1 MNAAFLPRMERF
13 LTRPWSEKR
22 KILRGKVNRAFDQ
35 VFSRVPIVKKF
46 EPGFLFVVWNDAV
59 REAVLNDTFEKGER
73 KFVERFLQPGMT
85 VLDVG
90 AYFGIYSLV
99 ASMRVGAAGRVIAFE
114 PSIRQMRKLRLNLR
128 LNRCANVSV
137 ENLALSSTEGEAEFF
152 VAIGGA
158 EGFSGLRRPSVSAQ
172 VRSLRVRTA
181 VLDDYLR
188 EHSIE
193 AVNFIKLDV
202 EGGELDFFKGASK
215 LLGQTQAPVILCEL
229 QDIRAKAWGHT
240 ARQTAEFVRDFDY
253 RWFRPLADGMIEPL
267 PDSPESYEGNFVAV
281 PRLQVGELKEMIRDG
296 ADVST

>member
-1 MNAAFLPRMERF
+1 MNSAFLPRIERF
-13 LTRPWSEKR
+13 LARPWSEKQ
-22 KILRGKVNRAFDQ
+22 KILTWKANRAFDQ
-35 VFSRVPIVKKF
+35 VFSKVPIVKKF

-59 REAVLNDTFEKGER
+59 REAVLSDRFEKGER
-73 KFVERFLQPGMT
+73 KFVEGFLQPGMT

-90 AYFGIYSLV
+90 AYFGIYSLI
-99 ASMRVGAAGRVIAFE
+99 ASMRVGTGGRVIAFE

-128 LNRCANVSV
+128 LNRCVNVRV
-137 ENLALSSTEGEAEFF
+137 ENLALSSAEREAEFF

-158 EGFSGLRRPSVSAQ
+158 EGFSGLRRPEVGAR

-181 VLDDYLR
+181 ALDDYLR

-193 AVNFIKLDV
+193 AVHFIKLDV

-240 ARQTAEFVRDFDY
+240 ARQTAEFVSDFGY
-253 RWFRPLADGMIEPL
+253 RWFRPLADGTIEPM
-267 PDSPESYEGNFVAV
+267 PDSPESFEGNFVAV

-296 ADVST
+296 SDVPT